1 MQRVLAWG
9 IAATC
14 ALAVLTAGGPALG
27 GIAEP
32 LRYEAKFEYGGKIS
46 FLRKGA
52 ERPKVAR
59 IKIKRMRANC
69 EDVHVALNYRIYGN
83 AKVRSDGSFAVHS
96 EDGEGG
102 EAVVRGEFSADL
114 ERVDGTAR
122 IHGMI
127 ELSDGSR
134 VVCDSG
140 KRPFSALIAG

>member
-1 MQRVLAWG
+1 M
-9 IAATC
+9 C
-14 ALAVLTAGGPALG
+14 ALAGLAAGPALG

-32 LRYEAKFEYGGKIS
+32 LRYEAKFEYGGRIS
-46 FLRKGA
+46 FLRK
-52 ERPKVAR
+52 ETEPPKVAR
-59 IKIKRMRANC
+59 IKIKQMRANC
-69 EDVHVALNYRIYGN
+69 EGTAVAVNYRIYGN

-102 EAVVRGEFSADL
+102 EAVVRGEFSANL
-114 ERVDGTAR
+114 ERVEGTAR

-140 KRPFSALIAG
+140 KQFFAALIAG